1 MKRKLFMPI
10 LALGL
15 ILCLMVPGANA
26 WEFSMDGIFTWQ
38 YTKAGQLG
46 SNGFFG
52 KYDVDNS
59 GISNGRF
66 ASLNGWFGPR
76 FGNVY
81 DSVEMT
87 SGSDAAYN
95 AIYMSTNMQ
104 VRINEAIRVRGN
116 YYLAAWSYGVGP
128 HSQFGAA
135 TADLV
140 SYGYPAMM
148 FDGVQRSFSP
158 GYWRTLWVTAQI
170 PWGQIAL
177 GKRPASFGMGLMAD
191 GADNM
196 SSEALSLFAF
206 SGPFRYGWSVY
217 SARRTPHDR
226 YWWGDGPPA
235 NDTNAGGYF
244 NSIADMNAMRTYDFG
259 PTLTYR
265 QGPFDIGALAM
276 FSFSHYGPE
285 GSLRLGKAD
294 NTPAW
299 DRSDYYGIAYA
310 KYNNGRFFLNY
321 EFDLYSRIQKFSGN
335 ETIAGADANFLRLAL
350 APRYIQHY
358 GTALE
363 AGALAGPAKVSLMA
377 AWFSGGDRRNGSIA
391 GINQGDLTGTGV
403 GSTLPTQFSNT
414 SVFRP
419 YSFLAVYLYGLGTS
433 INGATGFGY
442 VDDAM
447 TYGGRLD
454 YAVAANLNVFG
465 TFFWAD
471 RVGNAY
477 GWGFMRPGTTAS
489 TPASVDNGS
498 IDRAYRGVQTAQA
511 PANVAPNIPDSNL
524 GWEVDAG
531 FDWRLLE
538 GLTLRTTV
546 AYWAPG
552 QWFSYAA
559 MSKTNPNWLNTNGPN
574 LSGGA
579 LWGTIPGRSIDP
591 IYGVD
596 FKVEAEF

>member
-15 ILCLMVPGANA
+15 ILCFMVPGANA

-59 GISNGRF
+59 ATRQY

-76 FGNVY
+76 FGNVF
-81 DSVEMT
+81 DAVEMT

-95 AIYMSTNMQ
+95 AIYMSTNLQ

-116 YYLAAWSYGVGP
+116 YYLAAWNYLTP
-128 HSQFGAA
+128 NQDAR
-135 TADLV
+135 ADLV
-140 SYGYPAMM
+140 SYGYPSMM

-217 SARRTPHDR
+217 SARRIPSN
-226 YWWGDGPPA
+226 
-235 NDTNAGGYF
+235 NDPSTVAQTESPYF
-244 NSIADMNAMRTYDFG
+244 NRVADVNALRVYDFG

-285 GSLRLGKAD
+285 GSLAANKV
-294 NTPAW
+294 NTTPAW

-310 KYNNGRFFLNY
+310 KYNNGRFFMNY
-321 EFDLYSRIQKFSGN
+321 EFDLYNRIERRSGN
-335 ETIAGADANFLRLAL
+335 VEIIRTLGALEL
-350 APRYIQHY
+350 APRYTEHY

-363 AGALAGPAKVSLMA
+363 AGALAGPAKVSLLA
-377 AWFSGGDRRNGSIA
+377 AWFSGGDRRNGSIR
-391 GINQGDLTGTGV
+391 GINQGDLTGSGV
-403 GSTLPTQFSNT
+403 GSTLATQFSNT

-419 YSFLAVYLYGLGTS
+419 YSFLAVYMYGLGTS
-433 INGATGFGY
+433 INAATGYGY

-477 GWGFMRPGTTAS
+477 GWGFMRPGT
-489 TPASVDNGS
+489 DGS
-498 IDRAYRGVQTAQA
+498 IDRHYRGDTTAQA
-511 PANVAPNIPDSNL
+511 PNLVAPNIPDKSL
-524 GWEVDAG
+524 GWEIDAG

-552 QWFSYAA
+552 KWFSYAA
-559 MSKTNPNWLNTNGPN
+559 TDKANPNWLNPTAATNW
-574 LSGGA
+574 GA
-579 LWGTIPGRSIDP
+579 TPGRNIDAV
-591 IYGVD
+591 YGVD

>member
-1 MKRKLFMPI
+1 MKSKLFMPM
-10 LALGL
+10 LTLGV

-26 WEFSMDGIFTWQ
+26 WEFSMDGVFTWQ

-59 GISNGRF
+59 PNGGQY

-81 DSVEMT
+81 NQVEMT

-95 AIYMSTNMQ
+95 VFYMSTNMQ

-116 YYLAAWSYGVGP
+116 YYLAAWNYLTPNQG
-128 HSQFGAA
+128 A

-140 SYGYPAMM
+140 SYGHPAMM
-148 FDGVQRSFSP
+148 FDGVQKSFSP
-158 GYWRTLWVTAQI
+158 GYWRTLWLTAQI

-191 GADNM
+191 GADNQ

-217 SARRTPHDR
+217 TARRIPSTD
-226 YWWGDGPPA
+226 
-235 NDTNAGGYF
+235 YF
-244 NSIADMNAMRTYDFG
+244 NSIADVNALRGYDFG

-265 QGPFDIGALAM
+265 QGPLDVGLLAM
-276 FSFSHYGPE
+276 FSRSHYGPE
-285 GSLRLGKAD
+285 GNVTTQNKAQ
-294 NTPAW
+294 TLSAW
-299 DRSDYYGIAYA
+299 DRDDHYGIAYL
-310 KYNNGRFFLNY
+310 KYNNGRFFMNY
-321 EFDLYSRIQKFSGN
+321 EFDWNNRIERRSAN
-335 ETIAGADANFLRLAL
+335 PTVAGIGTDNAYAFALAL
-350 APRYIQHY
+350 APRYTEHY

-363 AGALAGPAKVSLMA
+363 AGVLAGPAKVSLLS
-377 AWFSGGDRRNGSIA
+377 AWFSGGDRRMGSIR

-403 GSTLPTQFSNT
+403 GSTADTQFSNT

-419 YSFLAVYLYGLGTS
+419 YSFLAVYMYGLGTS
-433 INGATGFGY
+433 INAATGYGY

-477 GWGFMRPGTTAS
+477 GWGFMRPQPAPVVPDTT
-489 TPASVDNGS
+489 PIGS
-498 IDRAYRGVQTAQA
+498 INRAYRGTTNVNNS
-511 PANVAPNIPDSNL
+511 PATVAPNIPDNNL

-538 GLTLRTTV
+538 GLTLRTTF
-546 AYWAPG
+546 AYWVPG

-559 MSKTNPNWLNTNGPN
+559 MSKTNPVWTQGGDNAPGP
-574 LSGGA
+574 LAGGGM
-579 LWGTIPGRSIDP
+579 WGTVPGRTIDA

-596 FKVEAEF
+596 FRIEGEF

>member
-1 MKRKLFMPI
+1 MKRKLFMPM
-10 LALGL
+10 LALGVM
-15 ILCLMVPGANA
+15 LCLMVPGANA
-26 WEFSMDGIFTWQ
+26 WEFSMDGVFTWQ

-52 KYDVDNS
+52 PYDVDNS
-59 GISNGRF
+59 VNGQY

-76 FGNVY
+76 FGNVF
-81 DSVEMT
+81 DTVEMT

-95 AIYMSTNMQ
+95 VIYMSTNMQ

-116 YYLAAWSYGVGP
+116 YYLAAWNYLTP
-128 HSQFGAA
+128 NQDAR
-135 TADLV
+135 ADLV
-140 SYGYPAMM
+140 SYGYPSMT

-158 GYWRTLWVTAQI
+158 GYWRTLWLTAQL
-170 PWGQIAL
+170 PWGEIAL

-191 GADNM
+191 GADNQ

-217 SARRTPHDR
+217 SARRIPSN
-226 YWWGDGPPA
+226 
-235 NDTNAGGYF
+235 NDSSIIAQTESPYF
-244 NSIADMNAMRTYDFG
+244 NRVADVNAMRVYDLG
-259 PTLTYR
+259 PTVTYR

-285 GSLRLGKAD
+285 GSLALNKAN

-299 DRSDYYGIAYA
+299 DRSDYYAIAYA
-310 KYNNGRFFLNY
+310 KYNNGRFFMNY
-321 EFDLYSRIQKFSGN
+321 EFDLYNRIQKYSGN
-335 ETIAGADANFLRLAL
+335 TTIAGIATNLGLDL
-350 APRYIQHY
+350 APRYTQHY

-363 AGALAGPAKVSLMA
+363 VGALAGPAKVSLLG
-377 AWFSGGDRRNGSIA
+377 AWFSGGDRRNGSIR

-403 GSTLPTQFSNT
+403 GSTLATQFSNT

-419 YSFLAVYLYGLGTS
+419 YSFLAVYMYGLGNS
-433 INGATGFGY
+433 INAATGYGY

-471 RVGNAY
+471 RVGNGY
-477 GWGFMRPGTTAS
+477 GWGFMRPNT
-489 TPASVDNGS
+489 DGS
-498 IDRAYRGVQTAQA
+498 IDRHYRGVETAQA
-511 PANVAPNIPDSNL
+511 PAQVAPNIPDSNL

-546 AYWAPG
+546 AYWEPG

-559 MSKTNPNWLNTNGPN
+559 MSKANPNWRNDNAG

-579 LWGTIPGRSIDP
+579 LWGTVPGRTIDA

-596 FKVEAEF
+596 FRVEGEF